1 MHIIHFCVVC
11 YSSTS
16 WSFNFINL
24 LDWGWKVNVRERER
38 WFERGK
44 VMLILN
50 SCLNIICVT
59 SNILNLVIAV
69 TLQSC
74 LLLLLLLLSMIKNKQ
89 QQQQQQQYSCLATLL
104 RPVDRNSII
113 DQIENLCL
121 WANDWMNERL
131 KQQLF
136 FDRPTCE
143 GMLV

>member
-1 MHIIHFCVVC
+1 
-11 YSSTS
+11 
-16 WSFNFINL
+16 
-24 LDWGWKVNVRERER
+24 
-38 WFERGK
+38 
-44 VMLILN
+44 MLIFN

-89 QQQQQQQYSCLATLL
+89 QQQQQQYSCLATLL

-121 WANDWMNERL
+121 
-131 KQQLF
+131 
-136 FDRPTCE
+136 
-143 GMLV
+143 